1 MTEERSEEEMM
12 GGRCIGY
19 PRHSCRA
26 TNGYAKAK
34 ARAWMCSKCRA
45 RKIDEGVERT
55 RLWQVKNI

>member
-1 MTEERSEEEMM
+1 MS
-12 GGRCIGY
+12 GRCIGY

-34 ARAWMCSKCRA
+34 MRAWMCSKCRA
-45 RKIDEGVERT
+45 KKIDEGVKRT

>member
-1 MTEERSEEEMM
+1 MTEDRSEEEMM

-34 ARAWMCSKCRA
+34 ARAWMCSKCRE
-45 RKIDEGVERT
+45 KRT
-55 RLWQVKNI
+55 KVWQVKHI